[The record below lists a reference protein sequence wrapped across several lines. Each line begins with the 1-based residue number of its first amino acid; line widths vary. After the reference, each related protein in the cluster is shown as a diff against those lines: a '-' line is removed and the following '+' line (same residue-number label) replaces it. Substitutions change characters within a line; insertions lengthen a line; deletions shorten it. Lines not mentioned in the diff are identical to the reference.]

1 MARDRSGRATVRLAI
16 GPRLRLVPRELGVHL
31 ADSGY
36 VHRDAKAWALPL
48 HRAGDYRALY
58 SIDDRRQ
65 PSLSWRLPTA
75 VTPTSHGDVQPHPAA
90 VSRPIGTPR

>member
-48 HRAGDYRALY
+48 HRAGAQL
-58 SIDDRRQ
+58 
-65 PSLSWRLPTA
+65 
-75 VTPTSHGDVQPHPAA
+75 VQDLWGGWSEWGLWAE
-90 VSRPIGTPR
+90 R